1 MNVPSSQTPDDFT
14 REAPLRE
21 VNYEYSRDFLPILQH
36 LQVSLLV
43 STYQAGKVAAIGCY
57 ENELL
62 LSLHNFEKAMGIAVA
77 PGRIAVGAKGIVW
90 LLEEHSQLAS
100 QIEPV
105 GKHDSLYLTKKAF
118 VTGNIHG
125 HEMAWSGDQLWIV
138 NTLFSCLC
146 TLNEEFSFVP
156 QWQPPFITELAG
168 EDRCHLN
175 GVCFS
180 NGKPQYVTVM
190 ARSNE
195 PAGWRPTKATS
206 GCVLHVESGQTIA
219 NRLSMPHSPRVY
231 DKRLWVLDS
240 GKGKLCVIEP
250 KSGQLE
256 TVPTYPA
263 THAALRSPAS
273 SHL

>member
-1 MNVPSSQTPDDFT
+1 M
-14 REAPLRE
+14 RE
-21 VNYEYSRDFLPILQH
+21 VNYEYSRAFLPILQH

-146 TLNEEFSFVP
+146 TLHEEFSFVP
-156 QWQPPFITELAG
+156 QWQPPFVTELAG

-175 GVCFS
+175 GFCFS
-180 NGKPQYVTVM
+180 DGKPQYVTVM

-195 PAGWRPTKATS
+195 LQVGVLPRRRRDASCTLNPAKPSLTAYQCRTRRAFTTNDYGCSIRAKANCAS
-206 GCVLHVESGQTIA
+206 S
-219 NRLSMPHSPRVY
+219 SPRA
-231 DKRLWVLDS
+231 DS
-240 GKGKLCVIEP
+240 
-250 KSGQLE
+250 
-256 TVPTYPA
+256 
-263 THAALRSPAS
+263 
-273 SHL
+273 